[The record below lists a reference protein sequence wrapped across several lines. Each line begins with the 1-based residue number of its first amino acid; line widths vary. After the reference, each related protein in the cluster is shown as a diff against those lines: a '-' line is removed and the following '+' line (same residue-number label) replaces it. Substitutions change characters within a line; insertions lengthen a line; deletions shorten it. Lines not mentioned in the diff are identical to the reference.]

1 MPEQDSTPVPPAA
14 SQETTSQETAG
25 VPSSSGPRV
34 SRRGLLTTASL
45 VGAGAIGAAAS
56 YAVTRPSG
64 ADAQPAASAVVPFH
78 GEHQAGI
85 VTPVQD
91 RLHIAAFDV
100 TATTR
105 DDVIGLLKDW
115 TAAAEAMAAGR
126 EAGEG
131 GAVGGDY
138 EAPPSDTGEAMG
150 LSASNLTITFGFGRT
165 FFLTDDGAPRFGL
178 SGRLPE
184 ALIELPHF
192 PGDQLEPQRT
202 GGDLVI
208 QACADDPQVAVHAIR
223 NLSRIA
229 FGRARLRW
237 SQLGFGR
244 TSSTST
250 SQQTP
255 RNLFG
260 FKDGTANL
268 KAEEPEQLAE
278 HVWVAPGGKP
288 GEQWMVGGSYLVAR
302 RIRMH
307 IEVWDR
313 TSLGEQEAVIGR
325 TKSTGAPLSGGQEF
339 TEPNFE
345 AKGRGDAPLIAMD
358 SHVRLAHA
366 ATNKGVKM
374 LRRGFNFTDGNDSL
388 GRLDAG
394 LFFIAF
400 VRDPRTQ
407 FVPMQNRLASS
418 DRLSVEYLKHTG
430 SGLFAVPPGIKPGEY
445 VGQGLFA

>member
-1 MPEQDSTPVPPAA
+1 MPEQDPTPVTPAA
-14 SQETTSQETAG
+14 SPEAAG
-25 VPSSSGPRV
+25 VPASSGGPKV

-45 VGAGAIGAAAS
+45 VGAGAVGAATS
-56 YAVTRPSG
+56 YVVTRPA
-64 ADAQPAASAVVPFH
+64 ADAQQPVSSVVPFH

-91 RLHIAAFDV
+91 RLHIASFDV
-100 TATTR
+100 TAASR
-105 DDVIGLLKDW
+105 DDVIGLLRDW
-115 TAAAEAMAAGR
+115 TAAAEAMSAGR
-126 EAGEG
+126 ETGDG

-150 LSASNLTITFGFGRT
+150 LPAANLTITFGFGRS
-165 FFLTDDGAPRFGL
+165 FFVNDDGAPRFGL

-268 KAEEPEQLAE
+268 KAEEPAQLMD
-278 HVWVAPGGKP
+278 HVWVAPGDKP
-288 GEQWMVGGSYLVAR
+288 GEEWMTGGSYLVAR

-313 TSLGEQEAVIGR
+313 TSLSEQEAVIGR

-345 AKGRGDAPLIAMD
+345 SKGRGDAPLIAMD

-366 ATNKGVKM
+366 TTNKGVKM
-374 LRRGFNFTDGNDSL
+374 LRRGFNFTDGNDAL

-407 FVPMQNRLASS
+407 FVPMQNQLARS

-430 SGLFAVPPGIKPGEY
+430 SGLFAVPPGVKQGEY
-445 VGQGLFA
+445 VGQGLFS